1 LSYIQYEMKYEIIYT
16 EDCAL
21 IVSDEG
27 IKPGDFNVPSDCN
40 KSSDISRTS
49 EEDLAIVND
58 KFNGYKK
65 IIGHRPFTSAAIL
78 EGVPLLPKFKQ
89 EDDVKK
95 IAEQEFY
102 LDFDSPLF
110 EELGITKKVQKS
122 ILIGMLQGTFSRGY
136 NKAKETYKHTEEDM
150 IACWKYSS
158 MDKHQIIGDQIG
170 DHYLSFIQSLQQPK
184 RPKYFQIEMLCY
196 VNPEFNEYPKT
207 TTNSQGQTELVGEY
221 IYE

>member
-1 LSYIQYEMKYEIIYT
+1 MKHEIIYT

-21 IVSDEG
+21 IVSDEE

-49 EEDLAIVND
+49 EEDLSIVND

-78 EGVPLLPKFKQ
+78 EGVPMLPQFSKEKS
-89 EDDVKK
+89 VVS
-95 IAEQEFY
+95 IAEEI
-102 LDFDSPLF
+102 LLSHPDFKAEGFSEYQNGRF
-110 EELGITKKVQKS
+110 NGI
-122 ILIGMLQGTFSRGY
+122 IDGF
-136 NKAKETYKHTEEDM
+136 NKAKETYKFTEEDLETAM
-150 IACWKYSS
+150 LKISE
-158 MDKHQIIGDQIG
+158 
-170 DHYLSFIQSLQQPK
+170 YLLESIENNKVPNSGEKVDEIIQSLQQPK
-184 RPKYFQIEMLCY
+184 LPKYFQIEMLCY

-207 TTNSQGQTELVGEY
+207 ITNSEGQTELVGEC

>member
-1 LSYIQYEMKYEIIYT
+1 MKYEIIYI

-21 IVSDEG
+21 IVSDEE

-49 EEDLAIVND
+49 EEDLVVVND

-78 EGVPLLPKFKQ
+78 EGVPMLPEFSL
-89 EDDVKK
+89 EDDV
-95 IAEQEFY
+95 
-102 LDFDSPLF
+102 
-110 EELGITKKVQKS
+110 EELAKDKFPYLGSEQVKS
-122 ILIGMLQGTFSRGY
+122 DQNRHTDTIRHGFKTGY
-136 NKAKETYKHTEEDM
+136 DKAKETYKFTEEDLETAM
-150 IACWKYSS
+150 LKISE
-158 MDKHQIIGDQIG
+158 
-170 DHYLSFIQSLQQPK
+170 YLLESIENNKVPNSGEKVDEIIQSLQQPK

-207 TTNSQGQTELVGEY
+207 ITNSEGQTELVGEC

>member
-1 LSYIQYEMKYEIIYT
+1 MKYEIIYT

-21 IVSDEG
+21 IVSDEE

-49 EEDLAIVND
+49 EEDLVVVND

-78 EGVPLLPKFKQ
+78 EGIPMLPQFSKEKS
-89 EDDVKK
+89 VVS
-95 IAEQEFY
+95 IAEEILLY
-102 LDFDSPLF
+102 HPDFKAEGFSEYQNGRF
-110 EELGITKKVQKS
+110 NGI
-122 ILIGMLQGTFSRGY
+122 IDGF
-136 NKAKETYKHTEEDM
+136 NKAKETYKFTEEDLETAM
-150 IACWKYSS
+150 LKISE
-158 MDKHQIIGDQIG
+158 
-170 DHYLSFIQSLQQPK
+170 YLLESIENNKVPNSGEKVDEIIQSLQQPK
-184 RPKYFQIEMLCY
+184 LPKYFQIEMLCY

-207 TTNSQGQTELVGEY
+207 ITNSEGQTELVGEC

>member
-1 LSYIQYEMKYEIIYT
+1 MSYIQYEMKYEIIYT

-21 IVSDEG
+21 IVSDEE

-49 EEDLAIVND
+49 EEDLVIVND

-78 EGVPLLPKFKQ
+78 EGVPMLPQFSKEKS
-89 EDDVKK
+89 VVS
-95 IAEQEFY
+95 IAEEI
-102 LDFDSPLF
+102 LLSHPDFKAEGFSEYQNGRF
-110 EELGITKKVQKS
+110 NGI
-122 ILIGMLQGTFSRGY
+122 IDGF
-136 NKAKETYKHTEEDM
+136 NKAKETYKFTEEDLETAM
-150 IACWKYSS
+150 LKISE
-158 MDKHQIIGDQIG
+158 
-170 DHYLSFIQSLQQPK
+170 YLLESIENNKVPNSGEKVDEIIQSLQQPK
-184 RPKYFQIEMLCY
+184 LPKYFQIEMLCY

-207 TTNSQGQTELVGEY
+207 ITNSEGQTELVGEY

>member
-1 LSYIQYEMKYEIIYT
+1 MKYEIIYT

-21 IVSDEG
+21 IVSDEE

-49 EEDLAIVND
+49 EEDLSIVND

-78 EGVPLLPKFKQ
+78 EGVPMLPQFSKEKS
-89 EDDVKK
+89 VVS
-95 IAEQEFY
+95 IAEEI
-102 LDFDSPLF
+102 LLSHPDFKAEGFSEYQNGRF
-110 EELGITKKVQKS
+110 NGI
-122 ILIGMLQGTFSRGY
+122 IDGF
-136 NKAKETYKHTEEDM
+136 NKAKETYKFTEEDLETAM
-150 IACWKYSS
+150 LKISE
-158 MDKHQIIGDQIG
+158 
-170 DHYLSFIQSLQQPK
+170 YLLESIENNKVPNSGEKVDEIIQSLQQPK
-184 RPKYFQIEMLCY
+184 LPKYFQIEMLCY

-207 TTNSQGQTELVGEY
+207 ITNSEGQTELVGEY

>member
-1 LSYIQYEMKYEIIYT
+1 MKYEIIYT

-21 IVSDEG
+21 IVSDEE

-78 EGVPLLPKFKQ
+78 EGIPMLPEFSL
-89 EDDVKK
+89 EDDV
-95 IAEQEFY
+95 
-102 LDFDSPLF
+102 
-110 EELGITKKVQKS
+110 EELAKDKFPYLGSEQVKS
-122 ILIGMLQGTFSRGY
+122 DQNRHTDTIRHGFKTGY
-136 NKAKETYKHTEEDM
+136 DKAKETYKFTEEDLETAM
-150 IACWKYSS
+150 LKISE
-158 MDKHQIIGDQIG
+158 
-170 DHYLSFIQSLQQPK
+170 YLLESIENNKVPNSGEKVDEIIQSLQQPK

-196 VNPEFNEYPKT
+196 VNPEFNEYTKT
-207 TTNSQGQTELVGEY
+207 TTNSQGQKELAGEY

>member
-1 LSYIQYEMKYEIIYT
+1 MKYEIIYT

-21 IVSDEG
+21 IVSDEE

-58 KFNGYKK
+58 KFYGYKK

-78 EGVPLLPKFKQ
+78 EGIPMLPQFSKEKS
-89 EDDVKK
+89 VVS
-95 IAEQEFY
+95 IAEEI
-102 LDFDSPLF
+102 LLSHPDFKAEGFSEYQNGRF
-110 EELGITKKVQKS
+110 NGI
-122 ILIGMLQGTFSRGY
+122 IDGF
-136 NKAKETYKHTEEDM
+136 NKAKETYKFTEEDLETAM
-150 IACWKYSS
+150 LKISE
-158 MDKHQIIGDQIG
+158 
-170 DHYLSFIQSLQQPK
+170 YLLESIENNKVPNSGEKVDEIIQSLQQPK
-184 RPKYFQIEMLCY
+184 LPKYFQIEMLCY

-207 TTNSQGQTELVGEY
+207 ITNSEGQTELVGEC

>member
-1 LSYIQYEMKYEIIYT
+1 MRYEIIYT

-21 IVSDEG
+21 IVSDEE

-49 EEDLAIVND
+49 EEDLVIVND

-78 EGVPLLPKFKQ
+78 EGVPMLPQFSKEKS
-89 EDDVKK
+89 VVS
-95 IAEQEFY
+95 IAEEI
-102 LDFDSPLF
+102 LLSHPDFKAEGFSEYQNGRF
-110 EELGITKKVQKS
+110 NGI
-122 ILIGMLQGTFSRGY
+122 IDGF
-136 NKAKETYKHTEEDM
+136 NKAKETYKFTEEDLETAM
-150 IACWKYSS
+150 LKISE
-158 MDKHQIIGDQIG
+158 
-170 DHYLSFIQSLQQPK
+170 YLLESIENNKVPNSGEKVDEIIQSLQQPK
-184 RPKYFQIEMLCY
+184 LPKYFQIEMLCY

-207 TTNSQGQTELVGEY
+207 ITNSEGQTELVGEC

>member
-1 LSYIQYEMKYEIIYT
+1 MKYEIIYT

-21 IVSDEG
+21 IVSDEE

-78 EGVPLLPKFKQ
+78 EGIPMLPQFSKEKS
-89 EDDVKK
+89 VVS
-95 IAEQEFY
+95 IAEEI
-102 LDFDSPLF
+102 LLSHPDFKAEGFSEYQNGRF
-110 EELGITKKVQKS
+110 NGI
-122 ILIGMLQGTFSRGY
+122 IDGY
-136 NKAKETYKHTEEDM
+136 NKAKETYKFTEEDLETAM
-150 IACWKYSS
+150 LKISE
-158 MDKHQIIGDQIG
+158 
-170 DHYLSFIQSLQQPK
+170 YLLESIENNKVPNSGEKVDEIIQSLQQPK
-184 RPKYFQIEMLCY
+184 LPKYFQIEMLCY

-207 TTNSQGQTELVGEY
+207 ITNSEGQTELVGEC

>member
-1 LSYIQYEMKYEIIYT
+1 MKYEIIYT

-21 IVSDEG
+21 IVSDEE

-49 EEDLAIVND
+49 EEDLSIVND

-78 EGVPLLPKFKQ
+78 EGIPMLPQFSKEKS
-89 EDDVKK
+89 VVS
-95 IAEQEFY
+95 IAEEI
-102 LDFDSPLF
+102 LLSHPDFKAEGFSEYQNGRF
-110 EELGITKKVQKS
+110 NGI
-122 ILIGMLQGTFSRGY
+122 IDGF
-136 NKAKETYKHTEEDM
+136 NKAKETYKFTEEDLETAM
-150 IACWKYSS
+150 LKISE
-158 MDKHQIIGDQIG
+158 
-170 DHYLSFIQSLQQPK
+170 YLLESIENNKVPNSGEKVDEIIQSLQQPK
-184 RPKYFQIEMLCY
+184 LPKYFQIEMLCY

-207 TTNSQGQTELVGEY
+207 ITNSEGQTELVGEY